1 MLKTYRICNLTIEFL
16 KCEFNNKLLSSVNP
30 TLFFD
35 GSYGFTLV
43 LYSSYIA
50 SLHPR
55 NLPKGFFFFS
65 CEWYRYMWGNTL
77 FDYKNIVKMV
87 VLV

>member
-1 MLKTYRICNLTIEFL
+1 MLKTYRICNLTIEFS

-30 TLFFD
+30 SLFFD

-55 NLPKGFFFFS
+55 NLPKGFFFLVVNDIGI
-65 CEWYRYMWGNTL
+65 CEVILYLITKIL
-77 FDYKNIVKMV
+77 
-87 VLV
+87 

>member
-1 MLKTYRICNLTIEFL
+1 MLKTYRICNLTIEFS

-55 NLPKGFFFFS
+55 NLPKGFFFFFFLVVNDIGI
-65 CEWYRYMWGNTL
+65 CEVILYLITKIL
-77 FDYKNIVKMV
+77 
-87 VLV
+87 

>member
-55 NLPKGFFFFS
+55 NLPKGFFFFLVVNDICI
-65 CEWYRYMWGNTL
+65 CEVILYLITKIL
-77 FDYKNIVKMV
+77 
-87 VLV
+87 

>member
-1 MLKTYRICNLTIEFL
+1 MLKTYRICNLTIEFS
-16 KCEFNNKLLSSVNP
+16 KCEFNNKLLSSVNQ

-55 NLPKGFFFFS
+55 NLPKGFFFFFLVVNDIGI
-65 CEWYRYMWGNTL
+65 CEVILYFIKKIL
-77 FDYKNIVKMV
+77 
-87 VLV
+87 